1 MKLKFYLVIF
11 LITNFSIQ
19 NAFSAQDKILIMST
33 PESDRYILNKTIKK
47 ISPNIR
53 QYWEYEIFK
62 EDIEIGGSILYSQN
76 EYTKAL
82 RKINCK
88 EDTTIIIDI
97 VTYNENGTFKGKSTN
112 PEPGTTKW
120 DAVVP
125 GSIGSK
131 TQSYICS
138 KQL

>member
-11 LITNFSIQ
+11 LITSFSIQ
-19 NAFSAQDKILIMST
+19 NAFSAQDKMLVTST
-33 PESDRYILNKTIKK
+33 PQSDLYILNKTIKK

-62 EDIEIGGSILYSQN
+62 EDIEINGSIWYYQN
-76 EYTKAL
+76 EYSKAL

-88 EDTTIIIDI
+88 EDLTILVDI
-97 VTYNENGTFKGKSTN
+97 VTYNEDGTFKRKSTN
-112 PEPGTTKW
+112 PEPTKW
-120 DAVVP
+120 TAIVP
-125 GSIGSK
+125 ETIGSR
-131 TQSYICS
+131 TQTYICS

>member
-19 NAFSAQDKILIMST
+19 NAFSAQDKILVMST
-33 PESDRYILNKTIKK
+33 PKSDLYILNKTIKK

-62 EDIEIGGSILYSQN
+62 EDIEIDGSILYSQN

-82 RKINCK
+82 RKVNCK

-97 VTYNENGTFKGKSTN
+97 VTYNENGTFKRRSTN
-112 PEPGTTKW
+112 PEPTKW
-120 DAVVP
+120 DVVVP

>member
-19 NAFSAQDKILIMST
+19 NAFSAQDKILVMST
-33 PESDRYILNKTIKK
+33 PESDLYILNKTIKK

-62 EDIEIGGSILYSQN
+62 EDIEIDGSILYSQN

-88 EDTTIIIDI
+88 EDTTIIVRINLIPI
-97 VTYNENGTFKGKSTN
+97 VILLFQE
-112 PEPGTTKW
+112 
-120 DAVVP
+120 
-125 GSIGSK
+125 
-131 TQSYICS
+131 
-138 KQL
+138 KQ